1 MIEMKL
7 DATNKNAFYR
17 ESAHGDNVWEKGY
30 GSNFYMK
37 VYEFGEE
44 NHPVIL
50 LLPGTCCYWRAN
62 FGGVIEGLSEKFR
75 VACVSYDGFD
85 ETEHTEFS
93 SMTEETE
100 KIENY
105 IKAHYG
111 GRICAAYGC
120 SLGGTFVAL
129 LAAREQIHMDYGIIG
144 SSDFDKAGKI
154 MAKLQ
159 TRILVPVLYPLIHT
173 GEFKSKWLKERMK
186 RRVAEMGEYGEA
198 FMKMFGLGEY
208 DLTFITK
215 PSIERQFYSD
225 LVTPLPE
232 KIAPESTEIHVLY
245 ALKMGEKYRA
255 RYEKYFAKPV
265 IHELDMLHEELLA
278 AHPVEWV
285 ALMEEICG
293 L

>member
-1 MIEMKL
+1 MKI
-7 DATNKNAFYR
+7 
-17 ESAHGDNVWEKGY
+17 
-30 GSNFYMK
+30 
-37 VYEFGEE
+37 YEFGEE
-44 NHPVIL
+44 NRPIIL

-85 ETEHTEFS
+85 ETEPTEFS

-105 IKAHYG
+105 IKAHYD

-129 LAAREQIHMDYGIIG
+129 LAARENIHMDYGIIG

-154 MAKLQ
+154 AAKLQ
-159 TRILVPVLYPLIHT
+159 TKILVPVLYPLIHT
-173 GEFKSKWLKERMK
+173 GEFKSRWLRKRMK
-186 RRVAEMGEYGEA
+186 QRMAEMGAYGEA
-198 FMKMFGLGEY
+198 FMKMFGLGVC
-208 DLTFITK
+208 DLSFITK
-215 PSIERQFYSD
+215 RSIANQFCSD
-225 LVTPLPE
+225 LLTPLPD
-232 KIAPESTEIHVLY
+232 KIAPENTEIHVLY

-255 RYEKYFAKPV
+255 RYEKYFANPI
-265 IHELDMLHEELLA
+265 IHEQDMFHEELLA
-278 AHPVEWV
+278 VHSKEWV
-285 ALMEEICG
+285 KLMEQICC